1 MNLDWRPAARVF
13 SNNSFLMAARLVF
26 LALCIASLGYFLRVL
41 WLRLAPLRDARP
53 RLPFDRLG
61 SLVSAFAE
69 VMLQT
74 RVIGDRPVAG
84 TLHALVMWGFFAF
97 GWVSLEHLWRG
108 IVGLDPTHAAQS
120 WYGAF
125 AALWA
130 VAVLIGIAG
139 LALRRFVLRPPAL
152 GKLSVSSG
160 VVAALIAA
168 LMITYLI
175 GWRGVADPMAWK
187 INWWAHTLAFLGM
200 FWAIPNSKHL
210 HLVLG
215 PVAVLFRSE
224 TTSSIRPLRE
234 DDDDDLGMLR
244 FRDLSQ
250 KDVLDI
256 HACVECGR
264 CTEAC
269 PANVIG
275 GSLNPK
281 EIILQLQRGQLAGG
295 DVLAGTSG
303 EVEAGKAWVSEGDL
317 YQCLSC
323 GACEQACPVG
333 IEHVGYKILDMRRG
347 LVSEGRTH
355 NDKLTDLFT
364 TMERSPHNPWGV
376 PHDTR
381 RKLIESEK
389 LPVFDGSQEW
399 LFWLGCGASY
409 DPHGQ
414 DVVRAMAK
422 VLNAAGVSW
431 GVLARETCCG
441 EPARRAGN
449 EYLYMELS
457 QQVID
462 SLGGKKVTKLLSCD
476 PHCTRMFDVD
486 YRQNPAFEALGVAVR
501 HHTEFLNQ
509 VLPSLNLQPESKK
522 ITYHDPCYLSR
533 GRGVTDEPRELLRQI
548 GGELVEME
556 HHGKRTFCCGAGGAQ
571 LFIADDKVELP
582 GGRVN
587 HRRFAEAEATGAA
600 AIAVA
605 CPYCPIMLKDAAQHA
620 KREDIE
626 VLDVAELVAARL
638 R

>member
-1 MNLDWRPAARVF
+1 MV
-13 SNNSFLMAARLVF
+13 ARLVF
-26 LALCIASLGYFLRVL
+26 LALCAASLGYFLKVL
-41 WLRLAPLRDARP
+41 WVRLEPMRRAQLKLSLERLGPRLAR
-53 RLPFDRLG
+53 
-61 SLVSAFAE
+61 AFAE

-74 RVIGDRPVAG
+74 RVIRERPVAG
-84 TLHALVMWGFFAF
+84 VLHALVMWGFFAF
-97 GWVSLEHLWRG
+97 AWVSLEHLSLG
-108 IVGLDPTHAAQS
+108 IVGLDSPRVDEG

-125 AALWA
+125 AAVWA
-130 VAVLIGIAG
+130 LAVLIGILG
-139 LALRRFVLRPPAL
+139 LAFRRFVLRPAVL
-152 GKLSVSSG
+152 GKLSGSSAA
-160 VVAALIAA
+160 VAALIVA
-168 LMITYLI
+168 LMVTYLA
-175 GWRGVADPMAWK
+175 GWRGIADPLAWQ
-187 INWWAHTLAFLGM
+187 INWWLHTLAFLGM
-200 FWAIPNSKHL
+200 LWVIPNSKHL

-215 PVAVLFRSE
+215 PVAVVFRSE
-224 TTSSIRPLRE
+224 TTSSVRPLRE

-244 FRDLSQ
+244 FGDLSQ
-250 KDVLDI
+250 KDLLDI

-275 GSLNPK
+275 GTLNPK

-295 DVLAGTSG
+295 EILAGTAD
-303 EVEAGKAWVSEGDL
+303 EVAAAKAWISEPDL

-355 NDKLTDLFT
+355 SDKLSALFT
-364 TMERSPHNPWGV
+364 TMERSPHNAWGV
-376 PHDTR
+376 PHDNR

-389 LPVFDGSQEW
+389 LPLFDGSQDW
-399 LFWLGCGASY
+399 LLWMGCGGSY

-414 DVVRAMAK
+414 DVVRAMARI
-422 VLNAAGVSW
+422 LDASGVSW

-457 QQVID
+457 RQVID
-462 SLGGKKVTKLLSCD
+462 SLRDNKVRRLLTCD
-476 PHCTRMFDVD
+476 PHCARMLDAD
-486 YRQNPAFEALGVAVR
+486 YRQNAAFEGLGIQVR
-501 HHTEFLNQ
+501 HHTEFLGD
-509 VLPSLNLQPESKK
+509 VLPRLKLRPESRK
-522 ITYHDPCYLSR
+522 ITYHDPCYLAR
-533 GRGVTDEPRELLRQI
+533 GRGVTEQPRDVLRQI
-548 GGELVEME
+548 GGELVEMK

-571 LFIADDKVELP
+571 LFIADDKVEFA

-587 HRRFAEAEATGAA
+587 HRRFAEAEASGASTL
-600 AIAVA
+600 AVA

-620 KREDIE
+620 KREDIQ

-638 R
+638 G

>member
-1 MNLDWRPAARVF
+1 MVT
-13 SNNSFLMAARLVF
+13 RLVF
-26 LALCIASLGYFLRVL
+26 LALCIASVGYFLRVV
-41 WLRLAPLRDARP
+41 WLRLEPMRRS
-53 RLPFDRLG
+53 RTKLPTANAGRRLG
-61 SLVSAFAE
+61 KAFAE
-69 VMLQT
+69 VLLQT
-74 RVIGDRPVAG
+74 RVIGERPVAG
-84 TLHALVMWGFFAF
+84 VLHALVMWGFFAF
-97 GWVSLEHLWRG
+97 AWVSLEHLWLG
-108 IVGLDPTHAAQS
+108 VAGLDAPHADAS

-125 AALWA
+125 AAAWA
-130 VAVLIGIAG
+130 VAVLIGIVG
-139 LALRRFVLRPPAL
+139 LAFRRFVLRPPAL

-160 VVAALIAA
+160 VVAALIVA
-168 LMITYLI
+168 LMVTYLA
-175 GWRGVADPMAWK
+175 GWRGVADPVAWRV
-187 INWWAHTLAFLGM
+187 NWWAHTLAFLGM

-215 PVAVLFRSE
+215 PVAILFRSE
-224 TTSSIRPLRE
+224 TTSSIRRLRD

-244 FRDLSQ
+244 FSDLSQ

-275 GSLNPK
+275 GTLNPK

-295 DVLAGTSG
+295 DVLAGTTG
-303 EVEAGKAWVSEGDL
+303 EVDAGSAWIRETDL

-355 NDKLTDLFT
+355 SDKLTDLFT

-376 PHDTR
+376 PQDTR
-381 RKLIESEK
+381 RKLIESAG

-422 VLNAAGVSW
+422 ILNAAGVSW

-486 YRQNPAFEALGVAVR
+486 YRQNPAFAELGVAVR
-501 HHTEFLNQ
+501 HHTELLSDI
-509 VLPSLNLQPESKK
+509 LPKLKLRRESKK

-533 GRGVTDEPRELLRQI
+533 GRGVTDEPREVLRQM
-548 GGELVEME
+548 GAELVEMQ
-556 HHGKRTFCCGAGGAQ
+556 HHGDRTFCCGAGGAQ
-571 LFIADDKVELP
+571 LFIADDKAELP

-587 HRRFAEAEATGAA
+587 HRRFAEVEATGASTV
-600 AIAVA
+600 AVG

-620 KREDIE
+620 KREDIQ
-626 VLDVAELVAARL
+626 VLDVAELLAARL
-638 R
+638 S